1 MPVFLWNLFKISI
14 SEQNLLYPVLRSVRL
29 KVILLVHCNHSTISD
44 IRLQKNNSV
53 KLKTLYEIAD
63 GLELG
68 LNDFFDSPLFER
80 ENLMD

>member
-1 MPVFLWNLFKISI
+1 MLFNTIFCPSTSNNSLNDKR
-14 SEQNLLYPVLRSVRL
+14 QSV
-29 KVILLVHCNHSTISD
+29 VSQATISD

>member
-1 MPVFLWNLFKISI
+1 MTLSESLSI
-14 SEQNLLYPVLRSVRL
+14 RIDELLSEYDITPYRL
-29 KVILLVHCNHSTISD
+29 SQLSGVSQATISD